1 MNNQT
6 EIYAINRHRFE
17 IDGKGIRTLV
27 VFGDCLLRC
36 KYCINAFTWDGTTHG
51 KLYTPEDLYEVVS
64 VDSIYF
70 YATKGGL
77 TFGGGEPLL
86 HSAFISNFMDIAPK
100 EWNFI
105 VETSLAAP
113 RENISL
119 IANRID
125 TFIVDIK
132 SMDAEIYRKYTR
144 GDLNL
149 MKSNL
154 LYLLGNLGPDR
165 IHVRV
170 PIIPGYADFS
180 SQERSIKVLRDIGIS
195 NIEAFQYMVS
205 QNKASQNKI

>member
-51 KLYTPEDLYEVVS
+51 KLYTPEELYKVVS
-64 VDSIYF
+64 VDSVYF

-86 HSAFISNFMDIAPK
+86 HSDFISNFMDIAPK

-105 VETSLAAP
+105 VETSLAVP
-113 RENISL
+113 PENISL

-132 SMDAEIYRKYTR
+132 SMDADIYRKYTC
-144 GDLNL
+144 GDLDL
-149 MKSNL
+149 IKSNL
-154 LYLLGNLGPDR
+154 SYLLGNLGPDR
-165 IHVRV
+165 ISVRV
-170 PIIPGYADFS
+170 PIIPRYANAD
-180 SQERSIKVLRDIGIS
+180 SQEKSIRELKNIGIK
-195 NIEAFQYMVS
+195 NIEAFKYKVS
-205 QNKASQNKI
+205 LK